1 MEEKLMDWE
10 EFVEMA
16 IAENWQLIVPDM
28 VARKMRDRYDEFE
41 VTICK
46 DLEICFQRY
55 CFEEDNLQF
64 YCKSFESA
72 FFAANSM
79 ANSCDGWMDEEV

>member
-1 MEEKLMDWE
+1 MNWE

-16 IAENWQLIVPDM
+16 TDENWQLIETDI
-28 VARKMRDRYDEFE
+28 VARKMRDRYDKYK

-46 DLEICFQRY
+46 DLELGFERCF
-55 CFEEDNLQF
+55 FEEDNLQF